1 VKQKI
6 QQNSK
11 KNKKRERRKLKS
23 VMNTLTEGNTALGAS
38 SPAYPALQVCEPKS
52 ITIAETSSANS
63 TK

>member
-38 SPAYPALQVCEPKS
+38 SPA
-52 ITIAETSSANS
+52 
-63 TK
+63 